1 VISQRRE
8 TRLDITKIPKS
19 AKQLARVV
27 SWVGHPLVFVTVTV
41 GIVVG
46 SQLARRDAL
55 SVLLILFVA
64 MILPTALLL
73 FGGVR
78 SGHWS
83 DADISV
89 RTERKR
95 FYPVAIPLSA
105 IGFFALWLLRAP
117 DFILRGALVTVAL
130 FALAAITNLRIK
142 LSLHALFAF
151 FCSVILFRISPAFGG
166 VAFALSLGVFWA
178 RLYLQRHDVVEML
191 SGTLLGLGGGIATA
205 WWP

>member
-1 VISQRRE
+1 M
-8 TRLDITKIPKS
+8 TKITKS
-19 AKQLARVV
+19 AKQFARAL
-27 SWVGHPLVFVTVTV
+27 SWLGHPLIFVTVTV

-46 SQLARRDAL
+46 SRLARLDAV
-55 SVLLILFVA
+55 SVLLILFVSI
-64 MILPTALLL
+64 ILPTALLL

-105 IGFFALWLLRAP
+105 IGVCALWLLRAP
-117 DFILRGALVTVAL
+117 HFILRGALVTVAL

-151 FCSVILFRISPAFGG
+151 YCSVILFRISPVFGG
-166 VAFALSLGVFWA
+166 VAFALSLGLFWA
-178 RLYLQRHDVVEML
+178 RLYLQRHNVVEML
-191 SGTLLGLGGGIATA
+191 SGTLLGLGGGVVTA